1 MLRLTHLA
9 LNILALGTLSACASV
24 PGDPLSGYNHAMFN
38 SNTSFDEDLMLPAS
52 KGYQHLV
59 PEPARDGVHN
69 FLDNLN
75 EPSNFANNL
84 LQGSGDRA
92 GNNFVRFLVNST
104 IGIGG
109 LFDVAGKMEIKP
121 ATEDFGQT
129 LAVWGVGQGAYVILP
144 FFGSSSVRDTMGLT
158 VDILTHPV
166 VFLRYDNA
174 RYWRMGRFA
183 MEGIDTR
190 ERLLGTVSQF
200 REDSLDP
207 YASFRT
213 LYEQTRKNAINNGQV
228 QVDDLPDF
236 GD

>member
-1 MLRLTHLA
+1 MPRLKLLA
-9 LNILALGTLSACASV
+9 LPFLAIGLLSACAST

-38 SNTSFDEDLMLPAS
+38 TNTAFDEAIMMPAA
-52 KGYQHLV
+52 KGYRNAV

-69 FLDNLN
+69 FLDNIN
-75 EPSNFANNL
+75 EPTNFANNL
-84 LQGSGDRA
+84 LQGEPDRA
-92 GNNFVRFLVNST
+92 GNNFARFLINST

-109 LFDVAGKMEIKP
+109 LFDPAGKMGITP

-129 LAVWGVGQGAYVILP
+129 LAVWGVDQGTYVVLP
-144 FFGSSSVRDTMGLT
+144 FFGSSSVRDTVGLG

-166 VFLRYDNA
+166 VFVRYDNG

-183 MEGIDTR
+183 LEGIDTR
-190 ERLLGTVSQF
+190 ERLLGTVSQL

-213 LYEQTRKNAINNGQV
+213 LYEQTRKNAINNGKV